1 MKDYK
6 KKISDEAIEKK
17 VMAVAYKDH
26 DLALSDNCVTIESA
40 QDIAQDIRSI
50 LLPILQKQES
60 DLFFCKKNY
69 DKAKQKDAI
78 GFVEFTLKWHLSPHC
93 KENRWRTPE
102 QIQELGGSV
111 PVTEGITTTELYELY
126 LKQK

>member
-78 GFVEFTLKWHLSPHC
+78 GFAEWVANKWVRGMNGWLEAGIATSI
-93 KENRWRTPE
+93 NAT
-102 QIQELGGSV
+102 
-111 PVTEGITTTELYELY
+111 GITTTELYELY